1 MTEVKADYKVTITY
15 HLKRDLTGIGF
26 GSEKEDFE
34 KELMKA
40 AERSVGHYLI
50 KAEVDTSRKE

>member
-1 MTEVKADYKVTITY
+1 MDYKVTITY